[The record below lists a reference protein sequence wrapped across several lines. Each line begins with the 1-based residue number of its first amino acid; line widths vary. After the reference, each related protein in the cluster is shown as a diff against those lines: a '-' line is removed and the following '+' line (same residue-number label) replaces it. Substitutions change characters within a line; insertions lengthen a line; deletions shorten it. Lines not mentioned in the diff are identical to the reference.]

1 MPGSGKGETRGAIV
15 TGGAGAI
22 GVATTRRL
30 LASGHNVAMVDRSD
44 MALRHAV
51 DELAAG
57 PQLLPIAGDATDP
70 AQVAA
75 VVAEARAA
83 FGRIDILVNL
93 AGGAGPTRVHA
104 IEDIDLDVWTSV
116 MDHNLRSAFLFARAV
131 VPHMRERHWGR
142 IVNFSSTLAR
152 GEKGLP
158 TTVTA
163 RLPYATAKAALIGLT
178 AQLAKDVAA
187 DGITV
192 NALMPGLILGEAGTR
207 IRARFESLPEPERRR
222 MVEAW
227 PMGRPG
233 EADEVAAVVA
243 FLVSADASFVSGVAL
258 PVDGAYL

>member
-1 MPGSGKGETRGAIV
+1 MQGSGQAETRSAIV

-22 GVATTRRL
+22 GTATIRRL
-30 LASGHNVAMVDRSD
+30 LAAGRRVAMVDHND
-44 MALRHAV
+44 DALRHAART
-51 DELAAG
+51 LGAG
-57 PQLLPIAGDATDP
+57 AQLLSIRADATDP

-75 VVAEARAA
+75 AVAQTAAA
-83 FGRIDILVNL
+83 FGRIDILINL

-116 MDHNLRSAFLFARAV
+116 MDNNLRSAFLFARAA
-131 VPHMRERHWGR
+131 VPHMRRRRWGR

-152 GEKGLP
+152 GEKGPP

-178 AQLAKDVAA
+178 AQLAKDVAV

-192 NALMPGLILGEAGTR
+192 NALMPGLIVGEAGTR
-207 IRARFESLPEPERRR
+207 IRARFEGLPEADRRR
-222 MVEAW
+222 MEEAW
-227 PMGRPG
+227 PMARPG
-233 EADEVAAVVA
+233 EAVEVAAVAA
-243 FLVSADASFVSGVAL
+243 FLTSEEASFVSGVAL